1 MLQRMMKNRHRLQHF
16 AAALAVSQL
25 HRIVPEASV
34 AKASTAAAAADLPRR
49 VDQAK
54 RLRDVYQTRFAFPEW
69 SVELLERGELE
80 QLSHKVTVYF
90 PRGAHRGDVE
100 RLTKEREPVNI
111 AMQRY
116 YDKEKLQQF
125 FGFTE
130 GFYAKS
136 SAEKLLPNIAIYC
149 QTPMRSAGEQA
160 DVHVINVI
168 GYAFDVPEQPD
179 FQYFLSGRGKG
190 TEEELVAK
198 MRQMW
203 RYIFICA
210 RDKGLKRVFLANVG
224 GGAFSAELQRYH
236 DYNRLKEASLEP
248 VLKEFQGIEVRELPR
263 IPHWVFGP
271 EGKAVVAESL
281 LVNAWDPWS
290 MVGNGNA
297 ADNSL
302 DGFFGRS
309 TAMALLCW
317 PITNPNLTYKEV

>member
-149 QTPMRSAGEQA
+149 QTPMRLNKQSIYSCDGAA
-160 DVHVINVI
+160 DIEKW
-168 GYAFDVPEQPD
+168 FK
-179 FQYFLSGRGKG
+179 LR
-190 TEEELVAK
+190 L
-198 MRQMW
+198 R
-203 RYIFICA
+203 CA
-210 RDKGLKRVFLANVG
+210 RAARLSVFSVRTWQGNRRRTG
-224 GGAFSAELQRYH
+224 GK
-236 DYNRLKEASLEP
+236 N
-248 VLKEFQGIEVRELPR
+248 EVKD
-263 IPHWVFGP
+263 V
-271 EGKAVVAESL
+271 
-281 LVNAWDPWS
+281 
-290 MVGNGNA
+290 
-297 ADNSL
+297 
-302 DGFFGRS
+302 
-309 TAMALLCW
+309 
-317 PITNPNLTYKEV
+317 

>member
-198 MRQMW
+198 MRSKTCDEFTAKFAPDCHMRILGHGIMECFEVPETKVAW
-203 RYIFICA
+203 L
-210 RDKGLKRVFLANVG
+210 GLGLYCLAEREVVGRTALYRV
-224 GGAFSAELQRYH
+224 S
-236 DYNRLKEASLEP
+236 
-248 VLKEFQGIEVRELPR
+248 
-263 IPHWVFGP
+263 VF
-271 EGKAVVAESL
+271 
-281 LVNAWDPWS
+281 
-290 MVGNGNA
+290 
-297 ADNSL
+297 
-302 DGFFGRS
+302 
-309 TAMALLCW
+309 
-317 PITNPNLTYKEV
+317 